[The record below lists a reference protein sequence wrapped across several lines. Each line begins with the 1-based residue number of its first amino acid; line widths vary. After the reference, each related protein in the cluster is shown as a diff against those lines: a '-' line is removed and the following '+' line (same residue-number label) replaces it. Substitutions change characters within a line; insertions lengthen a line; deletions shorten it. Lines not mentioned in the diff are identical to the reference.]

1 VYCKQIQRLGKGRAG
16 LDVGEKESAI
26 ENFKKSVQL
35 NPKKHIGGRWLVQY
49 LEVFKAISKYALAK
63 SALVNM
69 QQF

>member
-35 NPKKHIGGRWLVQY
+35 NPQC
-49 LEVFKAISKYALAK
+49 LEAFKAIGD
-63 SALVNM
+63 
-69 QQF
+69 